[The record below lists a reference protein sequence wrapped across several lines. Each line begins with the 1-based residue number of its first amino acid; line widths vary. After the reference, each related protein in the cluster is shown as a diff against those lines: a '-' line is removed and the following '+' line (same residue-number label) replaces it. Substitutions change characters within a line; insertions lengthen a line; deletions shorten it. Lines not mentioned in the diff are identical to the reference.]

1 MNRRRRG
8 WIFLGVALAVAVAG
22 YLGYRRST
30 AASQSD
36 ATSLQTG
43 TVERGTLV
51 ASIISAGT
59 IAVPQSAT
67 LSWKTTGVV
76 GTVHVA
82 VGDAVKAGDLLMEL
96 DLASLDPSMIQ
107 AQVDLASA
115 EQALADLLAGP
126 TSLQLAQAELQ
137 VAQARQALREAEYRR
152 RVQQEGSRASSD
164 TIAAAQANLVLA
176 ESEVARAQ
184 AIYNGLSG
192 SPEDDPGRALAL
204 SNLVATRKKRDSI
217 LRNLNWY
224 KGHPTDDQQAV
235 LDAELAVAKADLAQ
249 AEQDLAQLRA
259 GPDEADVAAA
269 QARVAAAQA
278 TVDLA
283 RLTAPFDATVV
294 AVGTQAGDSV
304 SNNTLALALA
314 DVSRFEVQVD
324 VSELDVNRI
333 VVGQEA
339 TLTLDAVPDQTFV
352 GRVAEVAFLGSVNQG
367 VVTYPVTVV
376 IDRPDASLKPGMTAA
391 VSIAT
396 DLREGVLLV
405 PNRAVFVSGG
415 ARTVVV
421 LFEGQQISVPV
432 VLGLV
437 GDTTSEVAEGTLRE
451 GDVVV
456 INSSTGTTGSF
467 VPGFGGGFF
476 GSGGSG
482 GGR

>member
-1 MNRRRRG
+1 
-8 WIFLGVALAVAVAG
+8 
-22 YLGYRRST
+22 
-30 AASQSD
+30 
-36 ATSLQTG
+36 
-43 TVERGTLV
+43 
-51 ASIISAGT
+51 
-59 IAVPQSAT
+59 
-67 LSWKTTGVV
+67 
-76 GTVHVA
+76 
-82 VGDAVKAGDLLMEL
+82 
-96 DLASLDPSMIQ
+96 
-107 AQVDLASA
+107 
-115 EQALADLLAGP
+115 
-126 TSLQLAQAELQ
+126 
-137 VAQARQALREAEYRR
+137 
-152 RVQQEGSRASSD
+152 
-164 TIAAAQANLVLA
+164 
-176 ESEVARAQ
+176 VARAQ

-396 DLREGVLLV
+396 VGPKPHIEMSSR
-405 PNRAVFVSGG
+405 
-415 ARTVVV
+415 RTV
-421 LFEGQQISVPV
+421 S
-432 VLGLV
+432 
-437 GDTTSEVAEGTLRE
+437 
-451 GDVVV
+451 
-456 INSSTGTTGSF
+456 
-467 VPGFGGGFF
+467 
-476 GSGGSG
+476 
-482 GGR
+482 